1 MEDER
6 LVICC
11 LRVSQPEIPAAGS
24 RPSRCVVCGERVWLA
39 PSSQH
44 MMRQGGQPT
53 CLECMMATGEELEFE
68 APTVAQL
75 AEVHAELTRRARS
88 PRN

>member
-1 MEDER
+1 MDDEP

-11 LRVSQPEIPAAGS
+11 LRVSQHEVPAAGS

-44 MMRQGGQPT
+44 MVRQGGQPT
-53 CLECMMATGEELEFE
+53 CLQCVMETGEDLEFE
-68 APTVAQL
+68 APTPAQL
-75 AEVHAELTRRARS
+75 AEVRAELARRARS